1 MDASITTVSNKN
13 EQRKC
18 AKIAKVSNTEI
29 RKPGSIKESQMS
41 LLFAKIFG
49 CAFVLTISCATFA
62 AALHVPYSNDLEVQ
76 GIQSAIYNAGP
87 LGNHAG
93 LLSAAKAVS
102 QLQLPKLS
110 ETVEQHDFSSDDG
123 HSESLG
129 AAGDHLDPKHFPAD
143 YAEDH
148 GATAEEYEEA
158 EAAGSEHFEEV
169 AHADFGGHEYL
180 DKLDFHGDYHDD
192 YHQQPVVGIDH
203 GKGAF
208 SYSTLYEHKHDE
220 QKGLY

>member
-1 MDASITTVSNKN
+1 
-13 EQRKC
+13 
-18 AKIAKVSNTEI
+18 
-29 RKPGSIKESQMS
+29 MS
-41 LLFAKIFG
+41 LLLAKIFG
-49 CAFVLTISCATFA
+49 CAIWLTINCVTYA
-62 AALHVPYSNDLEVQ
+62 AALHVPYTNDLEVQ

-110 ETVEQHDFSSDDG
+110 EGVEQHDFSSSSG
-123 HSESLG
+123 HSDSLG
-129 AAGDHLDPKHFPAD
+129 AAGDHLDPKHFPDD
-143 YAEDH
+143 YVEDQ
-148 GATAEEYEEA
+148 GVTAEEYEEA
-158 EAAGSEHFEEV
+158 EAAASEHHEEV

-220 QKGLY
+220 QKGLF